1 MAFVVAESL
10 AEQIANHLAT
20 RIIQG
25 DMVNNERIQE
35 ARIVNELQVSRGSV
49 REALL
54 ILQRLHLVTIL
65 PRRGAFV
72 SELNA
77 DRVRG
82 LYRLYGN
89 LLEMLAERLVWKASD
104 SDKVELAKLI
114 EKLRN
119 SAAIHDEHLFAEA
132 SFELISA
139 AAGVADNE
147 YLTTA
152 LENLR
157 PPVHRTLALAVRE
170 NLSEIDECTRFITDL
185 IECSLKGDIDSVPA
199 QVNHYFKH
207 HSALVIGAIEKG
219 EAGEV
224 TAVNA

>member
-10 AEQIANHLAT
+10 AEQIANHLAS

-25 DMVNNERIQE
+25 EMVNNERIQE

-54 ILQRLHLVTIL
+54 ILERRHLITIL

-72 SELNA
+72 TELNA
-77 DRVRG
+77 ERVRG

-89 LLEMLAERLVWKASD
+89 LLEMLAEKLSWSCSD
-104 SDKVELAKLI
+104 SDRQQLSGLTD
-114 EKLRN
+114 KLRK
-119 SAAIHDEHLFAEA
+119 SAAVHDENLFIEA
-132 SFELISA
+132 NFELISNA
-139 AAGVADNE
+139 AEVADNE

-157 PPVHRTLALAVRE
+157 PPVQRALALAVRN
-170 NLSEIDECTRFITDL
+170 NLSEMDETTSFMANLVDFALGDQIDKVSEL
-185 IECSLKGDIDSVPA
+185 
-199 QVNHYFKH
+199 VNGYFKR
-207 HSALVIGAIEKG
+207 HSALVIQAIQDQSG
-219 EAGEV
+219 
-224 TAVNA
+224 TASR

>member
-25 DMVNNERIQE
+25 EMVNNERIQE

-54 ILQRLHLVTIL
+54 ILERLHLVTIL

-72 SELNA
+72 TVLNA

-89 LLEMLAERLVWKASD
+89 LLEMLAERLCWKCGD
-104 SDKVELAKLI
+104 SDKQELNRLVQ
-114 EKLRN
+114 KLRN
-119 SAAIHDEHLFAEA
+119 TAAIHDEHLFAEA
-132 SFELISA
+132 MFELIA
-139 AAGVADNE
+139 AAARAADNE

-152 LENLR
+152 LDNLR
-157 PPVHRTLALAVRE
+157 PPVHRTMALAVRE
-170 NLSEIDECTRFITDL
+170 NLSEIDESTRFITDL
-185 IECSLKGDIDSVPA
+185 IEYSLTGREEEVPA
-199 QVNHYFKH
+199 MVNAYFKH
-207 HSALVIGAIEKG
+207 HSALVIAAVDRG

-224 TAVNA
+224 GEA